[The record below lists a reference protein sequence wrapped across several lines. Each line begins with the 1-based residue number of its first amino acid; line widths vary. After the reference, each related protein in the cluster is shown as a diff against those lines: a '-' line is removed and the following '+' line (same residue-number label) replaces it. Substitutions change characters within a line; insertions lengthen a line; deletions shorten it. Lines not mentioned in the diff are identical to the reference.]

1 MVAQRFEIRPF
12 DEAAGA
18 ELIGLDLAH
27 PLDDAEFAR
36 IHDGFDRHSV
46 LVFRD
51 QQNLRPDAHIAFSR
65 RFGELEIHVQKRF
78 LLDGHPEIL
87 IVSTDTKEGQPIG
100 LADAGRYWHSD
111 LSYMPKPS
119 MGSLLHARILPS
131 EGGDT
136 LFANQHTAYEALP
149 ASLRAELDTLHA
161 EHSYLA
167 RNEAQRAKST
177 AIRPDLSEE
186 QRKSVPPVTHPVV
199 RTHPGTKRRALF
211 VSEGFT
217 TRITDLPEDEGT
229 GLLQELFQHQT
240 RQDFIYRHKWR
251 QGDLVMWDNRA
262 LLHLAAG
269 GPPGMV
275 RTMYRTTIKGDAVIG
290 AEAA

>member
-1 MVAQRFEIRPF
+1 VAQRFEIRPF

-18 ELIGLDLAH
+18 ELIGLDLAQ

-36 IHDGFDRHSV
+36 IRDGFDRHSV

-51 QQNLRPDAHIAFSR
+51 QQDLRPDTHIAFSR

-119 MGSLLHARILPS
+119 MGSLLHARILPN

-136 LFANQHTAYEALP
+136 LFANQHAAYEALP
-149 ASLRAELDTLHA
+149 ATLRAKLDTLHA

-186 QRKSVPPVTHPVV
+186 QRRSVPPVTHPVV
-199 RTHPGTKRRALF
+199 RTHPGTKRRAIF

-217 TRITDLPEDEGT
+217 TWITDLPEAEGK

-240 RQDFIYRHKWR
+240 REEFIYRHKWR
-251 QGDLVMWDNRA
+251 EGDLVMWDNRA

-290 AEAA
+290 A

>member
-1 MVAQRFEIRPF
+1 MAQNFEIRPF
-12 DEAAGA
+12 DGVVGA
-18 ELIGLDLAH
+18 EAVGLDLRE
-27 PLDDAEFAR
+27 PLDDGEFAR
-36 IHDGFDRHSV
+36 IRDGFDRNSV

-51 QQNLRPDAHIAFSR
+51 QQDLDPGSHIAFSR
-65 RFGELEIHVQKRF
+65 RFGELEVHVQKRF

-87 IVSTDTKEGQPIG
+87 IVSTAKNEEGQPIG

-119 MGSLLHARILPS
+119 MGSLLHSRVLPA

-136 LFANQHTAYEALP
+136 LFASQHAAYETLP
-149 ASLRAELDTLHA
+149 KAISTRIEALHA

-177 AIRPDLSEE
+177 EVRPDLDEA
-186 QRKSVPPVTHPVV
+186 QRKSVPPVIHPVV
-199 RTHPGTKRRALF
+199 RIHPATKRRTLF

-217 TRITDLPEDEGT
+217 TRITDLPEDESRD
-229 GLLQELFQHQT
+229 LLPALFQHQT
-240 RQDFIYRHKWR
+240 KPDFIYRHKWR
-251 QGDLVMWDNRA
+251 PGDLVMWDNRA
-262 LLHLAAG
+262 VLHLAAG

-275 RTMYRTTIKGDAVIG
+275 RTMYRTTVKGDAVIG
-290 AEAA
+290 AAA